1 MKRIVRMIS
10 KADII
15 RGLHG
20 MSVLDI
26 GGCGYG
32 EDNAY
37 ERELREAWSG
47 TIRTVV
53 DAGEGADIRCDM
65 NSDLPSLPQSDIVTI
80 FDTLE
85 HLENP
90 AKLLRSLVGREI
102 IATVPNA
109 ISPIT
114 RAMERKWSMG
124 IGGHLQSYTPHTL
137 RNLFEVCG
145 HRVVWQGWQCGRHSI
160 LAKAVYAACC
170 WVPQLATGLIIHAN
184 AGNQG
189 QLPRKG
195 TDE

>member
-1 MKRIVRMIS
+1 MKPIVGIVS

-15 RGLHG
+15 RGLRG

-53 DAGEGADIRCDM
+53 DAGESADIRCDI
-65 NSDLPSLPQSDIVTI
+65 NGILPSLPQSDVVTI

-90 AKLLRSLVGREI
+90 ANLLRSLAGREI

-114 RAMERKWSMG
+114 RAMERRWSMG
-124 IGGHLQSYTPHTL
+124 LGGHLHSYTPDTL
-137 RNLFEVCG
+137 RNLFEVVG
-145 HRVVWQGWQCGRHSI
+145 YRVVGQARQCGRHS
-160 LAKAVYAACC
+160 LAAKVLYGVCSCA
-170 WVPQLATGLIIHAN
+170 PSLATGLIIHAN
-184 AGNQG
+184 AENQALTRER
-189 QLPRKG
+189 Q
-195 TDE
+195 